1 MDQSCPIKMR
11 DGRRCGRPLHKT
23 VHREDKVNSCLMH
36 THDPKKDVA
45 AFQEEFERILK
56 AARTALAD
64 FSGFVFPTANYSR
77 KFTAGCDFSGATF
90 TQDAHFGAAT
100 FMQGADFS
108 GAKFTQRASF
118 YRATFTQEANFSEAT
133 FTQDADFIEA
143 KFTQRASFYGATF
156 TQDAAFGVATFTQQA
171 SFSDARFTQR
181 ASFYRATFTE
191 DAHFGARFTQQASF
205 SDARF
210 MQDAGFHWA
219 TFTQEALFGGT
230 KFEKLASF
238 EAATFLGPA
247 EFRETVFR
255 EDGKSEPGP
264 IFVSAQFS
272 RPEAVIFYKTYL
284 GQALFHDCDVS
295 KFVFSSVRW
304 RQRKGKGKRMVFEE
318 IVDLW
323 HGAASALK
331 PGSDNPNERDYGLIA
346 ELYQQLKKNYDDRK
360 DYWTAGDFHYGE
372 LEMKRLS
379 SRHRNRVLRWL
390 HRHVGLVAWYK
401 YANAY
406 GESYLRPALWLGA
419 VLFLFTLLYPVAG
432 LVYHADRADPA
443 TRANREQPVML
454 ASTPAG
460 APVPRTAK
468 LTYQRPSQDETRD
481 RKQKWWAR
489 LRLVAHS
496 SLTTGY
502 IAAFQKDLVYE
513 PSYPWGRVLAL
524 LEVVL
529 TSTLFALFLLAV
541 RRQFRR

>member
-1 MDQSCPIKMR
+1 MVQSCPIKMR

-90 TQDAHFGAAT
+90 TQDAHFGVAT

-108 GAKFTQRASF
+108 GAS
-118 YRATFTQEANFSEAT
+118 
-133 FTQDADFIEA
+133 
-143 KFTQRASFYGATF
+143 
-156 TQDAAFGVATFTQQA
+156 
-171 SFSDARFTQR
+171 FTQR

-318 IVDLW
+318 IV
-323 HGAASALK
+323 
-331 PGSDNPNERDYGLIA
+331 
-346 ELYQQLKKNYDDRK
+346 
-360 DYWTAGDFHYGE
+360 
-372 LEMKRLS
+372 
-379 SRHRNRVLRWL
+379 
-390 HRHVGLVAWYK
+390 
-401 YANAY
+401 
-406 GESYLRPALWLGA
+406 
-419 VLFLFTLLYPVAG
+419 
-432 LVYHADRADPA
+432 
-443 TRANREQPVML
+443 
-454 ASTPAG
+454 
-460 APVPRTAK
+460 
-468 LTYQRPSQDETRD
+468 
-481 RKQKWWAR
+481 
-489 LRLVAHS
+489 
-496 SLTTGY
+496 
-502 IAAFQKDLVYE
+502 
-513 PSYPWGRVLAL
+513 
-524 LEVVL
+524 
-529 TSTLFALFLLAV
+529 
-541 RRQFRR
+541 